1 MHKKLLRFRHP
12 GMDRFWRPWH
22 GTFRR
27 GWSSRCFNA
36 RVAGSR
42 QRRLPASSVVW
53 LVIAIGLWG
62 DRDIPALW
70 RQVAGTLHDLL
81 QAAGL
86 GQRPPGKSA
95 LSKARSRLGAR
106 PLRQL
111 FLAVS
116 RPLARHTTRGAFYRG
131 LRLMIID
138 GQKLL
143 LPDTPAN
150 RKAFGKHTTRRSGR
164 VVPAGYPQVQL
175 MRLLEAGT

>member
-1 MHKKLLRFRHP
+1 MLERTGR
-12 GMDRFWRPWH
+12 
-22 GTFRR
+22 
-27 GWSSRCFNA
+27 N
-36 RVAGSR
+36 GSR

-81 QAAGL
+81 QAAGF
-86 GQRPPGKSA
+86 GKRPPGKSA

-116 RPLARHTTRGAFYRG
+116 RPGTAHDARG
-131 LRLMIID
+131 LLSRNNRDSLRLKGTM
-138 GQKLL
+138 L
-143 LPDTPAN
+143 
-150 RKAFGKHTTRRSGR
+150 SGLSGF
-164 VVPAGYPQVQL
+164 VCVADATEYNSGINSFSL
-175 MRLLEAGT
+175 CG